1 MNWGKGIIIAMGA
14 FMCFI
19 LFMVVTLM
27 SKSTDLESED
37 YYKKEIEY
45 EQEMNALKN
54 ASQLKEHAKIDLTE
68 EYVVVVLPT
77 KEHVSNVQ
85 IALFRPNNKKKDR
98 LLNENNSKTI
108 MIAKNTL
115 LKGRYNVAIKY
126 EVNGKKILQKEEIMI
141 D

>member
-14 FMCFI
+14 FMSFI
-19 LFMVVTLM
+19 LFMVFTLM

-54 ASQLKEHAKIDLTE
+54 ASQLKENAKIDLTE
-68 EYVVVVLPT
+68 EYVVVLPT
-77 KEHVSNVQ
+77 KEQVSNVQ
-85 IALFRPNNKKKDR
+85 IALFRPDNKKKDK

-126 EVNGKKILQKEEIMI
+126 EINGKKILQKEEIMI

>member
-14 FMCFI
+14 FMSFI
-19 LFMVVTLM
+19 LFMVFTLM

-45 EQEMNALKN
+45 EQEMNALIN
-54 ASQLKEHAKIDLTE
+54 VSQLKVHAKIDLTE

-77 KEHVSNVQ
+77 KEQVSNVQ
-85 IALFRPNNKKKDR
+85 IALFRPDNKKKDK

-126 EVNGKKILQKEEIMI
+126 EINGKKILQKEEIMI

>member
-19 LFMVVTLM
+19 LFMVFTLM

-54 ASQLKEHAKIDLTE
+54 ASQLKERAKIDLTE

-77 KEHVSNVQ
+77 KEQVSNVQ
-85 IALFRPNNKKKDR
+85 IALFRPDNKKKDK